1 MVQFEGPRHCV
12 IQIGIGSCEN
22 SPFSNWAKGFN
33 IPLLKGGVIDH
44 GELPPEA
51 LVAPVPHPR
60 RQDVLLAHVQRRPQ
74 REEDPGVRSAG
85 SIPTPKNQELIFIG
99 FES

>member
-1 MVQFEGPRHCV
+1 M
-12 IQIGIGSCEN
+12 
-22 SPFSNWAKGFN
+22 
-33 IPLLKGGVIDH
+33 IDH